1 MSRIHEALK
10 KAAQER
16 NAQLADRS
24 TPDVVDLSAEV
35 LTSPVLP
42 DNGSDHGAP
51 EVFSSV
57 HDAEVQRFGEFVKKC
72 SHPAW
77 KIEPRFSVFSPEA
90 NSAAGAERFRTLRS
104 RLFQVAATQTI
115 RRLVITSS
123 VPEEGKTF
131 VTANLGQ
138 SFARQPECRV
148 LLIDA
153 DLRASRLHL
162 PFGAPDRPGL
172 SDYLRGEAD
181 EAQITH
187 VGPEGNLCLIPG
199 GRSVPNPSELLH
211 CDRMKLLLDNMS
223 RMFDWILLDT
233 PPALAVHDASV
244 LADVC
249 DGVLFVV
256 RAGSTDFEVAEK
268 AAAEFRAKNLL
279 GVVLNCVEKQEI
291 YGGYYY
297 GYPAEKQTSRQVS
310 QQALSKSLH
319 DSPSKP

>member
-16 NAQLADRS
+16 NAQLANRS
-24 TPDVVDLSAEV
+24 TTDVVDLSAEG
-35 LTSPVLP
+35 LTSAFLP
-42 DNGSDHGAP
+42 DNRSDRGAQG
-51 EVFSSV
+51 VFSGGPN
-57 HDAEVQRFGEFVKKC
+57 AEVRPFQEFVKKC
-72 SHPAW
+72 SHPGW
-77 KIEPRFSVFSPEA
+77 QIEPRFSVFSPEA
-90 NSAAGAERFRTLRS
+90 NSPAGAERFRTLRS
-104 RLFQVAATQTI
+104 RLFQIAATQSI

-148 LLIDA
+148 LLIDG
-153 DLRASRLHL
+153 DLRASRLHF
-162 PFGAPDRPGL
+162 PFGAPDQPGL

-181 EAQITH
+181 EAQITQ
-187 VGPEGNLCLIPG
+187 VGREGNLCLIPG

-223 RMFDWILLDT
+223 QMFDWILLDT
-233 PPALAVHDASV
+233 PPSLAVHDASV

-249 DGVLFVV
+249 DGVLFVI
-256 RAGSTDFEVAEK
+256 RAGSTDFDVAEK
-268 AAAEFRAKNLL
+268 ASAEFHGKNLL
-279 GVVLNCVEKQEI
+279 GVVLNRVEKQES

-297 GYPAEKQTSRQVS
+297 GYPAEKLTTRQVS
-310 QQALSKSLH
+310 Q
-319 DSPSKP
+319 